1 MSNVNSL
8 PKRRVVIV
16 SIMIVIA
23 IFHIFPFESYLLKG
37 DLTNYYYSY
46 FSDITI
52 PFGFYFLLFL
62 MERHLPSLKRW
73 EIKLAVAFLVP
84 SIAET
89 CQYFGL
95 PVLGSTF
102 DLLDYVM
109 YGLGTVSAVIVDT
122 QVFSRMFAFWDGT
135 EAER

>member
-1 MSNVNSL
+1 MSNMNGF
-8 PKRRVVIV
+8 PKRRAVIV

-23 IFHIFPFESYLLKG
+23 ILHIIRPGSYLKG
-37 DLTNYYYSY
+37 NLTNYYYSY
-46 FSDITI
+46 FSDIAI

-62 MERHLPSLKRW
+62 MERHLPILKRW